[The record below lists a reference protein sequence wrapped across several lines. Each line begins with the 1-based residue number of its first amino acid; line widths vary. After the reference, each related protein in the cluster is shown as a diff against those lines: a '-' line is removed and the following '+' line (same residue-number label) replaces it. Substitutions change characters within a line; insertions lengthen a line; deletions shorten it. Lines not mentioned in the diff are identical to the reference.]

1 MKTIAFFPEA
11 AFGPA
16 LNSVGIAQQVEKL
29 GHKAVFICDKGFEGV
44 FKGYGFDEYTELIDG
59 VYTYLEKQDITNDVF
74 NSTLYGHTYHLIVER
89 DRTHLRTKFVFDD
102 KHDIKFC
109 KPVERMG
116 KQQISEGEVQKLL
129 AKAGDGT

>member
-1 MKTIAFFPEA
+1 MM
-11 AFGPA
+11 
-16 LNSVGIAQQVEKL
+16 VEPIVSI
-29 GHKAVFICDKGFEGV
+29 G
-44 FKGYGFDEYTELIDG
+44 
-59 VYTYLEKQDITNDVF
+59 F

-116 KQQISEGEVQKLL
+116 KQQMSEGEVQKVIS
-129 AKAGDGT
+129 KGRRRKIDFHKYI

>member
-1 MKTIAFFPEA
+1 MPLKKSSEKRQQEHVNSRQFHIKFDGTADTCPYKTGDLYEGRPIIAM
-11 AFGPA
+11 G
-16 LNSVGIAQQVEKL
+16 
-29 GHKAVFICDKGFEGV
+29 
-44 FKGYGFDEYTELIDG
+44 
-59 VYTYLEKQDITNDVF
+59 F
-74 NSTLYGHTYHLIVER
+74 NSTLYGHSYHLIVER
-89 DRTHLRTKFVFDD
+89 DKTHLRTKFVFDE